1 MPLPQPKVPLT
12 DICSTI
18 FNNTLYTYSANAF
31 QALPLETGGEWK
43 QLPQGEKVTG
53 GVCVGT
59 TPGDPSTAALFVVGG
74 KGTKSDY
81 HGVQKY
87 TYSTGKWESLTLPMP
102 VTQERLW
109 HGATYINTTDSI
121 LIYAGSQDGS
131 KNPSTQT
138 FTIGASAP
146 HAVTAYESIAPPT
159 TNPILLQWSPNE
171 AALIGGSADNKKIY
185 LFSPEKKWFDSGA
198 SLADPIPKDVKAIQ
212 AMIMKGDDGSRS
224 LYTFDMS
231 ESPNVVKRTVLFTSQ
246 DTPVQD
252 AVPVASRSVGAEE
265 GGLEKRGSLTLN
277 EWPPYNASQAPVT
290 KRAGF
295 AMAEDHNG
303 MVIFA
308 GGNDDDDVLC
318 MFDARENVWQNAT
331 ALFAKV
337 NILSDESTTATAT
350 TLSTSRAFREATAT
364 GEAPVAVAPTETP
377 TAAPVA
383 GGGPIISTN
392 TILGAVL
399 GAIFG
404 LAIILFA
411 IYWCIQ
417 RSRRRQAHAEAG
429 HARRAS
435 GFSADEKAPV
445 GYANDSMTRGLNSPG
460 VFRGHQNKGSHS
472 SFSSMA
478 ILMGRVN
485 QQKTGQASP
494 GRRPSKNSLHSRNS
508 SGDSTFRAFKS
519 TISKPIPQT
528 TPTENLTVTRPA
540 RPDFQL
546 QPPPI
551 PNRDDKGVSFTSNTT
566 EPRARNLTGNGP
578 IDSDDSARRS
588 SGWNRYWSG
597 GSALNMLGFGSGNNG
612 NGNAANSNASRRETV
627 ESDGSHYSD
636 RNRITQDSAT
646 VPPLQFSEPRA
657 SFSRVTTRSPTIAHH
672 NENINQG
679 MRVQIETQRPV
690 SAVSSMSG
698 YSSGIPASV
707 HDAWDP
713 TEANKPWGA
722 DRAPTARYN
731 GTSSYTTPLAP
742 ARPNQQ
748 QAPMRDDMSW
758 LNLGDGR

>member
-12 DICSTI
+12 DICSTV

-31 QALPLETGGEWK
+31 QALPLESGGEWK
-43 QLPQGEKVTG
+43 QLPQGEKVSG

-74 KGTKSDY
+74 KGSKSDY
-81 HGVQKY
+81 HGIQKY
-87 TYSTGKWESLTLPMP
+87 TYSTGKWESLSLPMP

-109 HGATYINTTDSI
+109 HGATYINTTDSL

-138 FTIGASAP
+138 FTIGANAP
-146 HAVTAYESIAPPT
+146 HAVTAYESIAPPS
-159 TNPILLQWSPNE
+159 TNPILLQWSPSE
-171 AALIGGSADNKKIY
+171 AALIGGSVDNKKIF
-185 LFSPEKKWFDSGA
+185 LFSPERMWFDSGA
-198 SLADPIPKDVKAIQ
+198 SLADPIPKDVTAVKAI
-212 AMIMKGDDGSRS
+212 IMKGDDGSKS
-224 LYTFDMS
+224 LYTFDMT
-231 ESPNVVKRTVLFTSQ
+231 ESPNSVKRTVLFTNQ
-246 DTPVQD
+246 YTPVQN
-252 AVPVASRSVGAEE
+252 AAPVASRSVENR
-265 GGLEKRGSLTLN
+265 GLEKREPLTIN
-277 EWPPYNASQAPVT
+277 DWPPYDGSQAPMAV
-290 KRAGF
+290 RNGF
-295 AMAEDHNG
+295 ALAEDHDG
-303 MVIFA
+303 MVVFA
-308 GGNDDDDVLC
+308 GGNEDDVLC
-318 MFDARENVWQNAT
+318 MFNARENVWENAT
-331 ALFAKV
+331 AMFATV
-337 NILSDESTTATAT
+337 GILSDESSSTTTAT
-350 TLSTSRAFREATAT
+350 TLSTSRDFRATAT
-364 GEAPVAVAPTETP
+364 GEPSAVVAAPATPTESS
-377 TAAPVA
+377 TAQPVA

-404 LAIILFA
+404 LAILLFA

-417 RSRRRQAHAEAG
+417 RTRKRQAHAEAG

-435 GFSADEKAPV
+435 GYSADEKDPA
-445 GYANDSMTRGLNSPG
+445 GYASDSMARSLNAPG

-485 QQKTGQASP
+485 QQKPGLASP
-494 GRRPSKNSLHSRNS
+494 RRQPSKNSFHSRNS
-508 SGDSTFRAFKS
+508 SADSTFRAFKS

-528 TPTENLTVTRPA
+528 TPTQNLTATRPP

-551 PNRDDKGVSFTSNTT
+551 PTGEDKGVSFAANTT
-566 EPRARNLTGNGP
+566 EPRSRNLTGGGP
-578 IDSDDSARRS
+578 MDGDDSTRRS

-597 GSALNMLGFGSGNNG
+597 GSALNMLGFGGNNNG
-612 NGNAANSNASRRETV
+612 NAISNASRRETV

-657 SFSRVTTRSPTIAHH
+657 SFSRVTTRSPTVAHH
-672 NENINQG
+672 NENISQG

-713 TEANKPWGA
+713 TEASKPWGA
-722 DRAPTARYN
+722 DRVPATRYN
-731 GTSSYTTPLAP
+731 GTGPYTTPLAP
-742 ARPNQQ
+742 ASSTRAQPP
-748 QAPMRDDMSW
+748 PMRDDMSW